1 MHDHS
6 VLKHPELRPVLKR
19 VAWLNGGFFGIEF
32 TMALLIGSVA
42 LFADSIDFLEDA
54 STNLLIILSLSWS
67 VARRIKVGYALA
79 GFLLFPS
86 LAALWA
92 AYEKFL
98 HPIAPEAIA
107 LSITGLGA
115 LAVNV
120 YCAWQLARFR
130 HEKSSLTRAAYLC
143 ARNDALANI
152 AIIATGLLTLVYV
165 SPWPDVAV
173 GLGIAA
179 LNGKAAWEVFEL
191 AHAERKVLND
201 TPGKA

>member
-6 VLKHPELRPVLKR
+6 VLEHPELRPVLKR
-19 VAWLNGGFFGIEF
+19 VARLNGGFFGIEF

-67 VARRIKVGYALA
+67 VSRRITVGYALA
-79 GFLLFPS
+79 GFLLLPS

-98 HPIAPEAIA
+98 HPTAPEAIA
-107 LSITGLGA
+107 LSLTGLAA
-115 LAVNV
+115 LFVNV

-130 HEKSSLTRAAYLC
+130 HEQSSLTRAAYLC

-152 AIIATGLLTLVYV
+152 AIIVTGLLTLVYV
-165 SPWPDVAV
+165 SPWPDVAI

-179 LNGKAAWEVFEL
+179 LNGKAAWEVYEL
-191 AHAERKVLND
+191 AKAEKLAA
-201 TPGKA
+201 GQAEA